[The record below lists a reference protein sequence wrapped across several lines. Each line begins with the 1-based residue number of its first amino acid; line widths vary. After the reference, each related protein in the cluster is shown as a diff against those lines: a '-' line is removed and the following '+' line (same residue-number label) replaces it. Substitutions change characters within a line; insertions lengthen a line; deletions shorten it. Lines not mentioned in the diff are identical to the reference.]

1 MFKKALQWDPASQ
14 EALDGLAQEDG
25 GKKGLLG
32 MFKK

>member
-1 MFKKALQWDPASQ
+1 MFKKALQWDPANE
-14 EALDGLAQEDG
+14 EAHAGLAQEEG